1 MHPAMDE
8 SAAFAFGR
16 FVSIRIQPPAS
27 SSPAQQFITG
37 YLQTYINHFTHH
49 SWQNVAQLRKNED
62 AFLMRI
68 RAAVNVA
75 FCLQLRQS
83 HLRGLLKGHFL

>member
-49 SWQNVAQLRKNED
+49 GWQNVAQLRQNGD
-62 AFLMRI
+62 TFLMRI
-68 RAAVNVA
+68 SRQCCA
-75 FCLQLRQS
+75 FCLQL
-83 HLRGLLKGHFL
+83 HILFKGRFP

>member
-16 FVSIRIQPPAS
+16 FVSIRIKPPAS
-27 SSPAQQFITG
+27 FSPAQRFITG
-37 YLQTYINHFTHH
+37 YLQTYISYFTHRNR
-49 SWQNVAQLRKNED
+49 QNVAQLAKKED

-68 RAAVNVA
+68 SGAVNVVSSVCGS
-75 FCLQLRQS
+75 FKFTYKTLI
-83 HLRGLLKGHFL
+83 